1 MCIFCGGT
9 CGGVGDSLITLA
21 VASMPLIVTRVRS
34 RLVKRKAVSRKQ
46 ASTVVQSCRVPQ
58 GATDKNRYA
67 LTERST

>member
-34 RLVKRKAVSRKQ
+34 RLAKGKTVPRRQDSPVAQSRRVLRRK
-46 ASTVVQSCRVPQ
+46 TV
-58 GATDKNRYA
+58 KNRYA
-67 LTERST
+67 LTE